1 MIHVLR
7 GIEADAMKACSRA
20 KAKSALYMPPH
31 TDAQILVCQAGTCR
45 HAGGEAV
52 LLEIEE
58 LAQGLGCDVR
68 PSGCVGACGQ
78 APNAV
83 VVKKRSRE
91 TLHTRLDDVEASVA
105 VVKEATGIA
114 PSLED
119 PALRQRLTAARKLR
133 VRRSAKEELKWNGA
147 LDGLAEQ
154 IASTTDP
161 NDKLNLQ
168 FEHVQLSH
176 SAGQYE
182 QALEQ
187 LAAVEA
193 VVGTHAE
200 VLMEK
205 GKLLGKLG
213 RTAELDAVLQQ
224 VRAGGTAYA
233 CGAVKSAQTDAEKR
247 GGPEQ
252 PRHGRKGCAVLV
264 ASSVAPVRH
273 QIVWRNL
280 GRLGAALRPRE
291 EAPQTPRNSVTSEPS
306 EQPSSPMPGRAPR
319 RQAHRCLLATTT
331 TQAAA
336 PRGGLRNVDARGG
349 DCRVGAQRRL
359 PLRLQGGYTPLPM
372 TARRFASQ
380 WCDPSPRTAS
390 HPRTRS
396 AARRTCAGAGAP
408 CGTRR
413 GTRPCSR
420 RCALRC
426 ARPARR
432 PACPPAHPQP
442 RAWLLCARMT
452 PRTRARARAV
462 TPHRHSPRLHRAF
475 TAPRVQLD
483 CAAAGPH
490 RHSFIAPRVQL
501 DCAGGPQRR
510 GPAALGGARLH
521 ARQRLG
527 RVGAWRVRHP
537 HQGLPTPTYTIPP
550 LCRSPLSRPHT
561 DSPLQRTQSGL
572 PRKLLCPH
580 AQVYP
585 DGAATGWLHRQPL
598 GTTVWLSKPMKT
610 LDVPSLVRATAPAA
624 ARSITT
630 HAHTPVRGRIE
641 LSGVV
646 RCGAAG

>member
-1 MIHVLR
+1 
-7 GIEADAMKACSRA
+7 
-20 KAKSALYMPPH
+20 MPPH

-462 TPHRHSPRLHRAF
+462 TPHRHSPRLHGAV
-475 TAPRVQLD
+475 TAPSPRLHRTPRPIGLRSG
-483 CAAAGPH
+483 GPPPTFIH
-490 RHSFIAPRVQL
+490 RAPRPIGL
-501 DCAGGPQRR
+501 RRWGPT
-510 GPAALGGARLH
+510 AR
-521 ARQRLG
+521 AR
-527 RVGAWRVRHP
+527 
-537 HQGLPTPTYTIPP
+537 
-550 LCRSPLSRPHT
+550 
-561 DSPLQRTQSGL
+561 
-572 PRKLLCPH
+572 CP
-580 AQVYP
+580 
-585 DGAATGWLHRQPL
+585 G
-598 GTTVWLSKPMKT
+598 
-610 LDVPSLVRATAPAA
+610 
-624 ARSITT
+624 
-630 HAHTPVRGRIE
+630 
-641 LSGVV
+641 
-646 RCGAAG
+646 